1 MTRLLLTFILCLQM
15 TNFVGAQ
22 KNLTD
27 STIQLDS
34 AYISKVVLLIN
45 DFKACA
51 EYSKELEN
59 RLVTAKEIIDRTTIE
74 RDEYKYILDNLN
86 EALKESNERK
96 EKLQRKL
103 KRTRKIGVI
112 GTITGLI
119 VGVLAVLI
127 I

>member
-1 MTRLLLTFILCLQM
+1 
-15 TNFVGAQ
+15 
-22 KNLTD
+22 
-27 STIQLDS
+27 
-34 AYISKVVLLIN
+34 VLLIN

-112 GTITGLI
+112 GTITGFI

>member
-1 MTRLLLTFILCLQM
+1 M
-15 TNFVGAQ
+15 
-22 KNLTD
+22 
-27 STIQLDS
+27 
-34 AYISKVVLLIN
+34 LLIN
-45 DFKACA
+45 DFKACN

-59 RLVTAKEIIDRTTIE
+59 RLITAREIIDRTTIE

-103 KRTRKIGVI
+103 TRTRKIGVI
-112 GTITGLI
+112 GTIGGLI
-119 VGVLAVLI
+119 LGVLAVLI